1 MYQGKKTG
9 QAINLFR
16 SPHRQDTKG
25 LPFLDSL
32 IMADKKTLFQS
43 NGVKKTNEMSTLLSD
58 LQKPKEYVP
67 TKGSSSY
74 NLCVEYFS
82 QFSFDSEMYT

>member
-1 MYQGKKTG
+1 MSTLLSDSQKPKEYVGKKTG

-32 IMADKKTLFQS
+32 IMADKTTLFQS
-43 NGVKKTNEMSTLLSD
+43 NRVKKTNEMS
-58 LQKPKEYVP
+58 K
-67 TKGSSSY
+67 
-74 NLCVEYFS
+74 YFAV
-82 QFSFDSEMYT
+82 

>member
-1 MYQGKKTG
+1 MSTLLSDSQKTKEYVPGKKTG

-32 IMADKKTLFQS
+32 IMADKTTLFQS
-43 NGVKKTNEMSTLLSD
+43 NRVKKTNEMS
-58 LQKPKEYVP
+58 K
-67 TKGSSSY
+67 
-74 NLCVEYFS
+74 YFAV
-82 QFSFDSEMYT
+82 